1 MDVIT
6 AAKRPRVLFIIH
18 DVYQEDNFF
27 PMGPGYLTAAL
38 RKAGCDVEVYA
49 MDVFH

>member
-18 DVYQEDNFF
+18 DVYQEDNSSH
-27 PMGPGYLTAAL
+27 GSAIHGAL
-38 RKAGCDVEVYA
+38 KRA
-49 MDVFH
+49 